1 MISLYRAPAG
11 MQAKSTR
18 SRLPLETKSDRARLR
33 AGACKLIK
41 YIAARY
47 MTVERAGGRAIYL

>member
-1 MISLYRAPAG
+1 MISLYQAPAWNWLDL
-11 MQAKSTR
+11 KK
-18 SRLPLETKSDRARLR
+18 TKSDKSRLR

-47 MTVERAGGRAIYL
+47 MTVARAGGHAIYL